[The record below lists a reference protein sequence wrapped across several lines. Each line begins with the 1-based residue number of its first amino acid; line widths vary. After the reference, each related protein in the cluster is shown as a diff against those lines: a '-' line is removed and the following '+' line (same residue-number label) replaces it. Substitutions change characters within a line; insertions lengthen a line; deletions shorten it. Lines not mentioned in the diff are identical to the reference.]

1 MGFDPQPD
9 EFAPLMEAVARAT
22 LGEPNKALSRPDE
35 LRFGSK
41 GAISVIPSKGVYHDW
56 HDDSGGGVLQFVQ
69 TYSMMTKSEALEFLR
84 GFGLAKREDRAVQ
97 ADKPRRRIHSV
108 YDYVD
113 EHGELLF
120 QVVRWADG
128 EPRFQQRRPDPD
140 NADKWIWSTKDVRK
154 IPYRLPELIEALAH
168 ERPVWIVEGEK
179 DVDNLARLGIAAT
192 CNPGGAGKFPQPCI
206 DALKGAHVVL
216 CPDNDDAGRKHVEF
230 VQSALAGIAA
240 SITRVTL
247 PGLPEKGDVSDFI
260 EQHPDNPADAIWR
273 EFERQSR
280 EPQPE
285 APAEER
291 KRLEFIPFCEIDAH
305 AKPSDYIIKNVL
317 PKGGVAFL
325 HGDSQAGKSFLVIN
339 MAIHIAW
346 GRDWFGHR
354 VREGGVL
361 YQCGEGEGGIPNRL
375 VAARN
380 AMKAPYDLPIG
391 YLPEQVDLWNASGDT
406 DKFIEAIKIAA
417 AKLTAPLS
425 LIVVDTHAQ
434 ASAGADEN
442 KAEHMTAL
450 LKNYKKISRATGATI
465 LIIHHRNA
473 EGSKMRGHTSLFGAA
488 DTVVEVTIEDEHT
501 GIRQWRTEKQKDG
514 RNNITGRFDLMA
526 IELCRDS
533 DGDPFTSCYVDEIK
547 EKKPESSQAT
557 SDKAAPRLPA
567 APANA
572 LKSLQAAMGQRWET
586 PPEDMTVPRGVNRV
600 VKYSFWQD
608 AFFRSAFPPNAAKG
622 TKDKAFGRAWDVLMA
637 QGYFVASGDYVWLTE
652 KGATYR

>member
-285 APAEER
+285 PSGKFRRIRFCDLDKVARPMDYVV
-291 KRLEFIPFCEIDAH
+291 KNIIP
-305 AKPSDYIIKNVL
+305 SN
-317 PKGGVAFL
+317 AFGL
-325 HGDSQAGKSFLVIN
+325 VYGDSQAGKSFI
-339 MAIHIAW
+339 AIDIALHVAM
-346 GRDWFGHR
+346 GREWFGHR
-354 VREGGVL
+354 VRKGGVI
-361 YQCGEGEGGIPNRL
+361 YQAGEGEYGIVNRFT
-375 VAARN
+375 AARN
-380 AMKAPYDLPIG
+380 ALDAPRDLPIEIV
-391 YLPEQVDLWNASGDT
+391 PQPVDLWSPTGDT
-406 DKFIEAIKIAA
+406 EALVGEFQAIAKTLA
-417 AKLTAPLS
+417 APLS
-425 LIVVDTHAQ
+425 LIVIDTHAT

-442 KAEHMTAL
+442 SAKDMTLLIAHYKQIAL
-450 LKNYKKISRATGATI
+450 ATGATV
-465 LIIHHRNA
+465 LVVHHRNA
-473 EGSKMRGHTSLFGAA
+473 EGSKMRGHTSLPAAA
-488 DTVVEVTIEDEHT
+488 DFTVEVVAD
-501 GIRQWRTEKQKDG
+501 GKPGDARRIRHFKTMKQKDG
-514 RNNITGRFDLMA
+514 ENGLEGHFLLKHYPLGRDM
-526 IELCRDS
+526 
-533 DGDPFTSCYVDEIK
+533 DGDPFGSCFIAPLTDEEARPIS
-547 EKKPESSQAT
+547 ERSKPDAS
-557 SDKAAPRLPA
+557 RLA
-567 APANA
+567 LEA
-572 LKSLQAAMGQRWET
+572 LKAEIDERPENVGFETAATKKAWRTAFYRHSKLGMNDASRQAFVRARKALL
-586 PPEDMTVPRGVNRV
+586 D
-600 VKYSFWQD
+600 
-608 AFFRSAFPPNAAKG
+608 
-622 TKDKAFGRAWDVLMA
+622 KDLIGE
-637 QGYFVASGDYVWLTE
+637 QGDGDLAYVWITSA
-652 KGATYR
+652 GYRELG